1 MGRVTDTVFPS
12 PGFQK
17 TGNKKSDCRT
27 IPTAA
32 NGNKGS
38 QSVFYSKHLLGR
50 IIKYKKEV
58 CQGNNALYTCFQV
71 LDMTVTNIR
80 DILADNMKA
89 FRNARGFTQAKLAE
103 KINTSTHYIGMIETK
118 NKFPSP
124 EMIERI
130 AIALEIDTL
139 DLFTLDKKKPETIK
153 AYQKSTIK
161 QVKSL
166 VSHFLDERLKELE
179 KKP

>member
-1 MGRVTDTVFPS
+1 
-12 PGFQK
+12 
-17 TGNKKSDCRT
+17 
-27 IPTAA
+27 
-32 NGNKGS
+32 
-38 QSVFYSKHLLGR
+38 
-50 IIKYKKEV
+50 
-58 CQGNNALYTCFQV
+58 
-71 LDMTVTNIR
+71 MTVTNIR